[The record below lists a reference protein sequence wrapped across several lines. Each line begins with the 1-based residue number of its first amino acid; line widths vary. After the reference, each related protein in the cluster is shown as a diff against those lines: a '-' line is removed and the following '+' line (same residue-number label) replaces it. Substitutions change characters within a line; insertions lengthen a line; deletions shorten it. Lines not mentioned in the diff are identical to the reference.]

1 MEATKRR
8 SLIQMK
14 DVTKKFG
21 KGELE
26 TVVLKEINLTIHE
39 GDFLMIVGK
48 SGSGKTTLMNMIGF
62 LDRLTTGTY
71 SFLGEDVSLL
81 NENKKSSIR
90 NKHFGFIFQ
99 QFFLIDSL
107 NVAQNVE
114 LPLIYAGEVFTLPTV

>member
-48 SGSGKTTLMNMIGF
+48 SGSRKTTLMNMIGF

-71 SFLGEDVSLL
+71 SFLCEDVSLL
-81 NENKKSSIR
+81 NENKKSPLSVIMLSSP
-90 NKHFGFIFQ
+90 
-99 QFFLIDSL
+99 FFAYYIANRL
-107 NVAQNVE
+107 
-114 LPLIYAGEVFTLPTV
+114 